1 MFLALL
7 VPRPWPLSS
16 ERAGKGE
23 QEARWG
29 GGEEGRGRRVGGW
42 EGRGGKV
49 GMGGGE
55 RKVCT

>member
-29 GGEEGRGRRVGGW
+29 GGGGERKKGGGMGGERR
-42 EGRGGKV
+42 KV